1 DDGAASRPLLRHVPP
16 QQRGPL
22 MNYFLS
28 PVRAGVKNPAQIVQ
42 TVLTRMRSDLQRR
55 RQWHSAAELEPLRQA
70 LLAVIAHPSEAL
82 QLAGEALDWEQL
94 PRAERE
100 RRKAVRGEVYRRQ
113 YLSALPPTDKQLRFL
128 RSLGHDGPVENR
140 LHASALIDELL
151 AKRGAH
157 Q

>member
-1 DDGAASRPLLRHVPP
+1 
-16 QQRGPL
+16 
-22 MNYFLS
+22 
-28 PVRAGVKNPAQIVQ
+28 VKNPAQIVQ
-42 TVLTRMRSDLQRR
+42 AVLTRLRVDLQRR
-55 RQWHSAAELEPLRQA
+55 RQWRSAAGLEPLRQA

-82 QLAGEALDWEQL
+82 QLAEEALAWGQL

-100 RRKAVRGEVYRRQ
+100 RRKAARGEAYRRQ

-140 LHASALIDELL
+140 LHASELIDELL
-151 AKRGAH
+151 AKRGIH